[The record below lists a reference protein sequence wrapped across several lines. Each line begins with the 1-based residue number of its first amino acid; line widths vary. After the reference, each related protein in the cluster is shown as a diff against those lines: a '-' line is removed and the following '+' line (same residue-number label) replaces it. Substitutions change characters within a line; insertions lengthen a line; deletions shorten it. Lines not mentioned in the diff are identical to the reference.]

1 MNALFEEFSS
11 SNAAAWKERLVKD
24 LKGIGFED
32 LSVQDRNGN
41 TIHPFYT
48 SEDKTDIQQ
57 SIFSHKDWVI
67 CTQIKVDNEAA
78 ANQQALQELAHGAT
92 GLCFILKQSVDLAA
106 LLAQIEIEHI
116 HTRFTLSSEA
126 LGFYADWQQYLHSQ
140 NKQSLSTTIIFDPIA
155 QAVQSNSTISE
166 SKSTWLQHTT
176 DCIAIDA
183 RIFQNAG
190 ANSAYQLA
198 CTLAQLNEYLFW
210 LQENEQL
217 NAIQKV
223 DISLAVGTD
232 FFEEI
237 AKCRALQLCT
247 NNLLAAYQL
256 NAQVQLHIETSDI
269 YRSPFDAYSNLLR
282 DTIAGMA
289 AVLGGCNSLF
299 IHPFDQSKQ
308 GGSALSQ
315 RMSRNQQLIFKE
327 EAYLNQIA
335 DAASGSFYLET
346 LSEQIAEQ
354 AWSMFQAIEEK
365 GGIIADQQN
374 IQATITAQAA
384 ELIQAYKEGKRV
396 LIGVN
401 KYIDPKDAPSP
412 VPEAQQA
419 SAGISPIYLTQAIVS

>member
-1 MNALFEEFSS
+1 MNPLFEEFSS

-24 LKGIGFED
+24 LKGINFDD
-32 LSVQDRNGN
+32 LSIQDRNGN

-48 SEDKTDIQQ
+48 AEDKTDIQQ
-57 SIFSHKDWVI
+57 SVFIHNDWVI
-67 CTQIKVDNEAA
+67 CTQINVEDENA
-78 ANQQALQELAHGAT
+78 ANQQALQELAHGAS
-92 GLCFILKQSVDLAA
+92 GLCFLLNQPVAIAK
-106 LLAQIEIEHI
+106 LLAGIEIAHI
-116 HTRFTLSSEA
+116 HTRFVLSENA
-126 LGFYADWQQYLHSQ
+126 LAFYADWQQYLSTLS
-140 NKQSLSTTIIFDPIA
+140 NKPLSTTIIFDPIT
-155 QAVQSNSTISE
+155 QAVQSNTTISE
-166 SKSTWLQHTT
+166 SKSNWLKHTT

-198 CTLAQLNEYLFW
+198 CTLAQLNEYFTW

-217 NAIQKV
+217 NAIQKI
-223 DISLAVGTD
+223 DISFAVGTD

-237 AKCRALQLCT
+237 AKCRALRICFAT
-247 NNLLAAYQL
+247 LLNTYNIQAGIH
-256 NAQVQLHIETSDI
+256 LHIETSDI
-269 YRSPFDAYSNLLR
+269 YRSAFDAYSNLLR

-308 GGSALSQ
+308 GASTLSQ

-327 EAYLNQIA
+327 EAYLDQIA

-354 AWSMFQAIEEK
+354 AWSIFQAIEEK

-401 KYIDPKDAPSP
+401 KYIDPKDAPFAHSP
-412 VPEAQQA
+412 QTTQNKGIASINLAQ
-419 SAGISPIYLTQAIVS
+419 LIV